1 LKREA
6 NSFAILMHFKKES
19 AIRKERMPAFF
30 ISIRASRMVV
40 FKRSSQI
47 CVYTMGCDPKCPL
60 NRAAFCSRAICN
72 AVFEDGQIPPAR
84 SSSPFARQSCN
95 LSESPPYF
103 CSGDLMLR
111 LMGGQSKC
119 TMHVKSQKQFVF
131 VFLSF
136 FSLGV
141 ERERETWPVIW
152 TILIKVKYLDID
164 SLLVTL
170 DDVIVLDDQFL
181 TIFSFRWEQKVKIL
195 FDESEN

>member
-1 LKREA
+1 
-6 NSFAILMHFKKES
+6 
-19 AIRKERMPAFF
+19 MPAFF

-136 FSLGV
+136 FFSWSRQRMRDRTRDMQKIFLIV
-141 ERERETWPVIW
+141 RPTEDSTWLNTRRRTKFWREN
-152 TILIKVKYLDID
+152 
-164 SLLVTL
+164 LLWKST
-170 DDVIVLDDQFL
+170 
-181 TIFSFRWEQKVKIL
+181 EA
-195 FDESEN
+195 